1 MWIEEE
7 SWILACD
14 DLLTFS
20 VASSILIIIGK
31 MKKKKLQLGSLSM
44 LTHANILVFNDIN

>member
-31 MKKKKLQLGSLSM
+31 MKKKKVTAWFSVNAYSCKY
-44 LTHANILVFNDIN
+44 TCV